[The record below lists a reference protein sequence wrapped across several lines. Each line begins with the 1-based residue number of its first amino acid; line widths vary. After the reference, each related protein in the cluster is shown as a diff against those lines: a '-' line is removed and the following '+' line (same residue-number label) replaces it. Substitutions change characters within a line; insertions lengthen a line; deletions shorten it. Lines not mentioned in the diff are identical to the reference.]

1 MKNQLILLAWYQPQ
15 FVRDI
20 FFPEIERNCRQYGIL
35 FPEAYEIFRQKKL
48 TPDSL
53 YFHHS
58 YAESDIPIG
67 QKYDKIALYESGRIQ
82 SDTIRTCPAE
92 ILCFF
97 TAYRTQPSPNA
108 MRGHHELS
116 LIHFKKGI
124 PPIIYD
130 ELEEVKEAKPLQMRN
145 KYICLYSEA
154 GREPQK

>member
-48 TPDSL
+48 APDSL

-67 QKYDKIALYESGRIQ
+67 QKYDKIALEENGRIQ
-82 SDTIRTCPAE
+82 PDTIRICPAE

-116 LIHFKKGI
+116 LIQFKRGI
-124 PPIIYD
+124 PQIIYD
-130 ELEEVKEAKPLQMRN
+130 ELEEVKEAKPLRMGN
-145 KYICLYSEA
+145 KGICLCS
-154 GREPQK
+154 